1 MPLSRGQR
9 KPSLELTGHGFFF
22 FPRLLQFS
30 ELKPKKAEG
39 EDSEWGEE
47 GSQGHVLPEKK
58 GGQRGIKGKTK
69 NGPSRGNFGTESE
82 SSRHKLELVAASA
95 GSSRLTGAH
104 TSSLALG
111 S

>member
-1 MPLSRGQR
+1 MQALPGTDRTR
-9 KPSLELTGHGFFF
+9 IFF

-58 GGQRGIKGKTK
+58 GGRGG
-69 NGPSRGNFGTESE
+69 
-82 SSRHKLELVAASA
+82 
-95 GSSRLTGAH
+95 
-104 TSSLALG
+104 
-111 S
+111 

>member
-58 GGQRGIKGKTK
+58 KGAEGGKGEDPERAIEGEFWDRK
-69 NGPSRGNFGTESE
+69 
-82 SSRHKLELVAASA
+82 
-95 GSSRLTGAH
+95 
-104 TSSLALG
+104 
-111 S
+111 